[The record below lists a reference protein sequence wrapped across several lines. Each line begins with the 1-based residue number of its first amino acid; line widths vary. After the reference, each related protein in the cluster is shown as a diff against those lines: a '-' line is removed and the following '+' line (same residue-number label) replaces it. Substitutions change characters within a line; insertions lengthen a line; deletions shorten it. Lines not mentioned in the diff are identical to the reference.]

1 MCWQE
6 VCGRVPSNR
15 IIFFTHPLLTPTL
28 TPTPTPTHTPT
39 HASQEILYGN
49 RHVVNPNSFDPQVR
63 YGLSAA
69 TAAAGGNGDYN
80 EDGEEEEEEEE
91 EEEDEEEGIEE
102 EEQVRRAAHARSPSH
117 RNKSSNHNSPIA
129 QNRIPSVHASPTAS
143 KGNSPII
150 ATGVA
155 AGSGG
160 GDGGS
165 SATSQQ
171 TPSMPMSAKQAF
183 LYKLQQQEQEE
194 KEREELES
202 LRPMRLKQKQEALL
216 AQQKRFY
223 VEQQEID
230 EYGGVHASPSKQRQ
244 RQLEEEDRQHQLDL
258 EMIADKEQEIREI
271 QRLAAKKKEPAHGS
285 PGSNQKFSPNNVPY
299 LTHNL
304 TQVISKPRELKP
316 VPEPVKAYDSAPVES
331 FSLREMLQQEK
342 DLALQRQAAVH
353 RGEKL
358 SGPGEGAGEDGKGSP
373 AKRGIPMPWDEGEDA
388 ILEEDE
394 YKPGGSGSGS
404 GSGSGRYNH
413 GSNYDANGQDDAYL
427 ETQQRS
433 PEGYV
438 SSSIE
443 EVTPAPMPEAF
454 YNGVDEFLRSG
465 PPPSLSVKGSKKKT
479 DMIAA
484 TRGMKGVGAVGAGV
498 LAGKRAAQ
506 NTSTNTTT
514 TSSSSSSSSNNGVGS
529 TSSNNG
535 VGSTKVNKAK
545 PKVNTNRT
553 AGSNGTGGKGGA
565 GANVGGKNGFDVD
578 LLKEAFSYT
587 EQLLKTSMQ
596 EEEQEAIV
604 AARQSS
610 NNASSG
616 TGAVSNGRAGG
627 IERPQYVDMGASGA
641 TRKPHPRSA
650 PTNRDSG
657 NHNSNNNNNAANFG
671 FAPSGGGGARLGP
684 SLAGSGNINSAA
696 TKRVGSNL
704 VKKLRTQAAA
714 YGGSGK
720 SQSQTKKQADL
731 LERRAQGGFDT
742 SFGTTEK
749 LSYATRSS
757 VDDSNTGG
765 GGFST
770 SGAAS
775 GGYGG
780 LGNPDSA
787 TGLAAKNK
795 VDYTALIQN
804 FETGM
809 YRDCDCVFLGVL
821 CVLRRGGPNHRSD
834 SILTVTP
841 PSFSQLHSG
850 DTLKSLRDELARSQA
865 SAARSTQ
872 FTRQAMMSANFDR

>member
-1 MCWQE
+1 MH
-6 VCGRVPSNR
+6 
-15 IIFFTHPLLTPTL
+15 HPRS
-28 TPTPTPTHTPT
+28 PT

-49 RHVVNPNSFDPQVR
+49 RHVVNPNSFDPQLR

-69 TAAAGGNGDYN
+69 AAVAGGGGDGNEN
-80 EDGEEEEEEEE
+80 EDEDEDEE
-91 EEEDEEEGIEE
+91 EEEDEEQGMEE
-102 EEQVRRAAHARSPSH
+102 ELVRRAAHARSPSN

-129 QNRIPSVHASPTAS
+129 QNRIPGLRASPTTS

-150 ATGVA
+150 ATGAA
-155 AGSGG
+155 AGGGGGDGGG

-165 SATSQQ
+165 SAISQQ

-202 LRPMRLKQKQEALL
+202 LQPMRLKQKQEALL
-216 AQQKRFY
+216 AQQKQFY
-223 VEQQEID
+223 MEQQEID
-230 EYGGVHASPSKQRQ
+230 EYGGVHVSPSKQRQ

-316 VPEPVKAYDSAPVES
+316 VPEPVKVYDSAPVES

-342 DLALQRQAAVH
+342 DLALQRQAAEH

-358 SGPGEGAGEDGKGSP
+358 SGPEEGAGEGGRGSS

-388 ILEEDE
+388 ILEEDDFE
-394 YKPGGSGSGS
+394 PG

-413 GSNYDANGQDDAYL
+413 GSSYDANGQDDAYL

-438 SSSIE
+438 SSSTE
-443 EVTPAPMPEAF
+443 EATPAPMPEAF
-454 YNGVDEFLRSG
+454 YNGVDQFLRSG
-465 PPPSLSVKGSKKKT
+465 PPPSLSVKGSKKKA

-484 TRGMKGVGAVGAGV
+484 TKGMKGVGAVGAGV

-506 NTSTNTTT
+506 NTNNNNN
-514 TSSSSSSSSNNGVGS
+514 SSNGVA
-529 TSSNNG
+529 
-535 VGSTKVNKAK
+535 STKVNKAK

-553 AGSNGTGGKGGA
+553 AGSNGTGVKGGA
-565 GANVGGKNGFDVD
+565 GVGGKNGFDVD

-587 EQLLKTSMQ
+587 EQLLKTSML
-596 EEEQEAIV
+596 EEEKEAVI
-604 AARQSS
+604 AAKQSS
-610 NNASSG
+610 NNASFG
-616 TGAVSNGRAGG
+616 TGAVSSGRAGG

-641 TRKPHPRSA
+641 PKKPHPRSA

-657 NHNSNNNNNAANFG
+657 NQHSNSNSNSNAANFG
-671 FAPSGGGGARLGP
+671 FAPNGGGGGGARLGP
-684 SLAGSGNINSAA
+684 SLAGNGNINSAA

-714 YGGSGK
+714 YGGNGK
-720 SQSQTKKQADL
+720 GPSQTKKQADL

-742 SFGTTEK
+742 SLGTTEK

-757 VDDSNTGG
+757 VDDSNAGSGG
-765 GGFST
+765 GVGGFST

-809 YRDCDCVFLGVL
+809 YRGCVFVGVS
-821 CVLRRGGPNHRSD
+821 CVLRR
-834 SILTVTP
+834 
-841 PSFSQLHSG
+841 
-850 DTLKSLRDELARSQA
+850 DEPQV
-865 SAARSTQ
+865 
-872 FTRQAMMSANFDR
+872 